1 MISLFASVIFLVLLL
16 FMKQS
21 MDKLHGIL
29 VVIAFFIFMQFVVRH
44 QLVPLWQQLAHLF
57 NSVPY
62 SKSLLFTAFLFIM
75 NELLCEL
82 LEQLEYEAFA
92 SLVTLSIRITVILYW
107 IKELQPAFQSLAR
120 LLERFQ

>member
-29 VVIAFFIFMQFVVRH
+29 VVIAFFIFMQFVVRQ
-44 QLVPLWQQLAHLF
+44 QLVPLWQQLAHIF
-57 NSVPY
+57 NIIPY
-62 SKSLLFTAFLFIM
+62 SKGLLFTAFLFIL

-92 SLVTLSIRITVILYW
+92 SLVTLSIRITVIVYW
-107 IKELQPAFQSLAR
+107 IKELQPAFQSLSR